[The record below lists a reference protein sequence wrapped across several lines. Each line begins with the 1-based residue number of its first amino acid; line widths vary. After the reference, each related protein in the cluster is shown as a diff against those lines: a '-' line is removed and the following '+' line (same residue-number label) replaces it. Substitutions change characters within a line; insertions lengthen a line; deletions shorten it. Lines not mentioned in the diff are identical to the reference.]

1 MKFKEFYKAKY
12 DEKTEIFESV
22 FEKNY
27 AKGCFGNIKKDV
39 IKEQQFNWFNK
50 FQMILEEREIPN
62 ILSILANRDNVCTR
76 EWFSRIYNTDILEKS
91 REEIK
96 NIVTTILGEPK

>member
-22 FEKNY
+22 FEKYY
-27 AKGCFGNIKKDV
+27 AKGCFGSIKKDT

-50 FQMILEEREIPN
+50 FQMLLEEKEIPS
-62 ILSILANRDNVCTR
+62 ILTVLANRDNVCSR
-76 EWFSRIYNTDILEKS
+76 EWFSKIYKTDILEKS

-96 NIVTTILGEPK
+96 TIVTNILGDSK